1 MAIKKTDVKAAK
13 KAEKKEQVIA
23 KTSAKATKV
32 ISDEIKPK
40 KESRLKIL
48 KLRPEKKAETDFQ
61 MNDPYEILRFVL
73 MTEKSVRMVEAQNKL
88 VFIVDRRYDK
98 KEIKQAAKEAF
109 SSEIESVNT
118 SIDQKGRKKAY
129 IKFVKPGQAGDIAV
143 RLGII

>member
-118 SIDQKGRKKAY
+118 YIDQKGRKKAY